1 MANSHVPGAAAAN
14 HSGGR
19 GADMDPDT
27 RENWRKIRDH
37 LEAVGKTDN
46 HYYRRAV
53 AILKGRP
60 DPFDRYD
67 GFDASRGNG

>member
-1 MANSHVPGAAAAN
+1 MASSHAPGAAAAN
-14 HSGGR
+14 HSEVR
-19 GADMDPDT
+19 AADMDPDT

-46 HYYRRAV
+46 HYYHRAV

-67 GFDASRGNG
+67 GMDASRGDG

>member
-1 MANSHVPGAAAAN
+1 
-14 HSGGR
+14 
-19 GADMDPDT
+19 MDPDI

-53 AILKGRP
+53 AILQDNP
-60 DPFDRYD
+60 DPLADELDKLRV
-67 GFDASRGNG
+67 